1 MNQLIVRSY
10 NAIAKI
16 ALNEPNDKAANSP
29 KSRKSVL
36 SPKHI
41 SHRTQSHA
49 LRTQSHALQ
58 KKPCIRPERTSFDDV
73 LFEGEYIVQPDPPAS
88 D

>member
-49 LRTQSHALQ
+49 LQ